1 MSKWETIF
9 TNRSVS
15 KPVNKKADNII
26 KNTKSL
32 SIKEMK
38 EHSEALYAKRLAKE
52 DELVKALDDGK
63 LKSDKLIKQ
72 AKALKAKQEKKNKPK
87 ETAAAS

>member
-1 MSKWETIF
+1 MSKWKTIF

-15 KPVNKKADNII
+15 KPVNKKAENII

-32 SIKEMK
+32 SIKELK
-38 EHSEALYAKRLAKE
+38 EHGEVLYAERLAKE
-52 DELVKALDDGK
+52 DELIKALDDGK
-63 LKSDKLIKQ
+63 LRSDKLIKQ
-72 AKALKAKQEKKNKPK
+72 AKTLKAKKEKDNKSK